1 MKFTLKAG
9 IALAALTSAA
19 AMAGSANA
27 ADLGGD
33 RGGSMKDGGYVAPMP
48 EIFRGASG
56 PCYVRADAGY
66 SWADEPTLTW
76 PVNNDNITGFYEGND
91 VTKKFHETSRTSTF
105 VTDKVANTS
114 RDSHAF
120 GEIGLGC
127 GASLGMPGR
136 GIRGEVMFGFHGNS
150 KIDGEPGTYHRD
162 VTVIGDPNI
171 PVIPP
176 VTNPPVVVVDPLHTN
191 VESYTMMFNVY
202 KDLGQFGR
210 LTPYVGAGIGA
221 AYHQVDETYFTGN
234 YNLVNKI
241 EGHDDLS
248 FAWSL
253 MAGVGYQI
261 SDRAIID
268 IGYRYLDMGSAETG
282 RVDSAGFVNP
292 KVKID
297 DLSEHEIK
305 IGLRYAF
312 GGGND
317 CCAQQYAPLK

>member
-33 RGGSMKDGGYVAPMP
+33 RGGSIKDGGYMAPMP

-56 PCYVRADAGY
+56 PCYVRADVGY
-66 SWADEPTLTW
+66 GWADAPTLAW
-76 PVNNDNITGFYEGND
+76 PVNNDTIFVDEYG
-91 VTKKFHETSRTSTF
+91 KETYRTSTF
-105 VTDKVANTS
+105 VTDKVSNTS
-114 RDSHAF
+114 RESGAF
-120 GEIGLGC
+120 GEVGLGC

-136 GIRGEVMFGFHGNS
+136 GIRGEVMFGFHGDS
-150 KIDGEPGTYHRD
+150 KVEGAPGNYQINYVRD
-162 VTVIGDPNI
+162 PLHAPIPATPPLTPNT
-171 PVIPP
+171 PVID
-176 VTNPPVVVVDPLHTN
+176 DPLHTS
-191 VESYTMMFNVY
+191 VQSYTMMFNVY